1 MWRRP
6 NNNNNNHHHNH
17 HHHQNHS
24 NNQSHSQGHNNH
36 HSNHHHHHHNS
47 HHHQQQQQQQQQHSQ
62 HSLPTTPQA
71 HQNQHSSNSTST
83 SSQSLSQH
91 SQLLQQQQ
99 QLQSLVTKQ
108 IYETFL
114 RARQSNETYIQKAR
128 LREKLYNI
136 LRKCFKSPI
145 DLYIVGS
152 SINNLGNNNSDV
164 DMCLIISD
172 RDIDQ
177 TTEALPILQFVR
189 DQISQY
195 DFVRKSHLIMAKVPL
210 LRFED
215 ASSEVVVDLNV
226 NNSVGIRNTHLINC
240 YTRRK

>member
-1 MWRRP
+1 MNQRQRQQ
-6 NNNNNNHHHNH
+6 
-17 HHHQNHS
+17 QN
-24 NNQSHSQGHNNH
+24 
-36 HSNHHHHHHNS
+36 
-47 HHHQQQQQQQQQHSQ
+47 HQQQQQQQQQHQ
-62 HSLPTTPQA
+62 TLITR
-71 HQNQHSSNSTST
+71 
-83 SSQSLSQH
+83 
-91 SQLLQQQQ
+91 
-99 QLQSLVTKQ
+99 Q

-114 RARQSNETYIQKAR
+114 RVRQTNETYIQKAK
-128 LREKLYNI
+128 LREKLYKI
-136 LRKCFKSPI
+136 LRKSFKNSI

-189 DQISQY
+189 DQIRQF
-195 DFVRKSHLIMAKVPL
+195 DFVRRCHLIMAKVPL

-215 ASSEVVVDLNV
+215 DASVIVDLNV

-240 YTRRK
+240 YTRRKYRSPSHLLL

>member
-1 MWRRP
+1 MASTTTT
-6 NNNNNNHHHNH
+6 NTATAAVQH
-17 HHHQNHS
+17 
-24 NNQSHSQGHNNH
+24 HNNH
-36 HSNHHHHHHNS
+36 
-47 HHHQQQQQQQQQHSQ
+47 Q
-62 HSLPTTPQA
+62 
-71 HQNQHSSNSTST
+71 
-83 SSQSLSQH
+83 QSLI
-91 SQLLQQQQ
+91 
-99 QLQSLVTKQ
+99 TRQ

-114 RARQSNETYIQKAR
+114 KARQSNETYIQKAR

-136 LRKCFKSPI
+136 LRKCFKNPI

-164 DMCLIISD
+164 DMCLIISE

-189 DQISQY
+189 DQIRQY

-215 ASSEVVVDLNV
+215 ATSTVVVDLNV

-240 YTRRK
+240 YTRRKYLFVCLNLSKQYDDLTTRMLKMFPVILTKNL

>member
-1 MWRRP
+1 MGP
-6 NNNNNNHHHNH
+6 SPGMGSSQQDHAQLQAQNHHHQQHQHSTHHQHNNQQANCQTNQSQQQNHQHQNNQHQHLHNHHHN
-17 HHHQNHS
+17 
-24 NNQSHSQGHNNH
+24 NNLAG
-36 HSNHHHHHHNS
+36 
-47 HHHQQQQQQQQQHSQ
+47 QQQT
-62 HSLPTTPQA
+62 LI
-71 HQNQHSSNSTST
+71 NR
-83 SSQSLSQH
+83 
-91 SQLLQQQQ
+91 
-99 QLQSLVTKQ
+99 Q

-136 LRKCFKSPI
+136 LRKCFKNPI

-189 DQISQY
+189 DQINQY
-195 DFVRKSHLIMAKVPL
+195 DFVRKSNLIMAKVPL

-215 ASSEVVVDLNV
+215 ATSDVVVDLNV

-240 YTRRK
+240 YTRRKYMKVCIIYIYPNNLCSKLN

>member
-1 MWRRP
+1 MSPPNGLELRLSAGASSNGGGGQVGAGGTGIGQRRTRIH
-6 NNNNNNHHHNH
+6 NHHNH
-17 HHHQNHS
+17 H
-24 NNQSHSQGHNNH
+24 NH
-36 HSNHHHHHHNS
+36 HSHHNHQPPLS
-47 HHHQQQQQQQQQHSQ
+47 QQQQQPQQPQSQPQPQTQQPPQPPQPQPHTQPAQQQ
-62 HSLPTTPQA
+62 
-71 HQNQHSSNSTST
+71 
-83 SSQSLSQH
+83 
-91 SQLLQQQQ
+91 
-99 QLQSLVTKQ
+99 QSLVTRQ

-136 LRKCFKSPI
+136 LRKCFKNPI

-195 DFVRKSHLIMAKVPL
+195 DFVRKSHLIVAKVPL

-240 YTRRK
+240 YTRRKYPS

>member
-1 MWRRP
+1 MAQP
-6 NNNNNNHHHNH
+6 
-17 HHHQNHS
+17 QA
-24 NNQSHSQGHNNH
+24 
-36 HSNHHHHHHNS
+36 
-47 HHHQQQQQQQQQHSQ
+47 
-62 HSLPTTPQA
+62 TTPQQA
-71 HQNQHSSNSTST
+71 HYHNNQQ
-83 SSQSLSQH
+83 QSLI
-91 SQLLQQQQ
+91 
-99 QLQSLVTKQ
+99 TRQ

-114 RARQSNETYIQKAR
+114 RVRQSNETYIQKAK

-136 LRKCFKSPI
+136 LRKCFKNSI

-164 DMCLIISD
+164 DMCLVISD
-172 RDIDQ
+172 REIDQ

-189 DQISQY
+189 DQIRQY
-195 DFVRKSHLIMAKVPL
+195 DFVRRSHLIMAKVPL

-215 ASSEVVVDLNV
+215 AASVVVDLNV